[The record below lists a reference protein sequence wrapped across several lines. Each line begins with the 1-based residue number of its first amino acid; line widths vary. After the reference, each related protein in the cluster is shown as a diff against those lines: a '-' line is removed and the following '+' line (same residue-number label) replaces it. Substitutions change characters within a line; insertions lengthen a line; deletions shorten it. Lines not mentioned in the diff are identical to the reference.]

1 MMPGALD
8 NYNFLRYQQAGGMM
22 NGDLRQKTLQNN
34 NRNAYQP

>member
-8 NYNFLRYQQAGGMM
+8 NYSFLRYQAGGMM